1 MVDQLV
7 AQVIGLE
14 VGLLSC
20 QARLAAVTDDE
31 ALHDLRTTVRRLRSL
46 LRPLRGLP
54 GVEQLEVAASTVGQL
69 TTPLRDREVLAAYL
83 HQHGHHEAAN
93 RRLRLQPEAYR
104 QVAQGPEL
112 AHLLLIL
119 DAFPRFIR
127 ASEHQKLLKGLRPR
141 IEKRLAKQWQTLD
154 KALKDP
160 SHDRH
165 RLRLLI
171 KRVRYAAEAYPELD
185 KLPAKAVSHLKKPRV
200 PWEIG
205 TTAGSGWPRLNTRR
219 ICNLVLPYGIAPWPR
234 RRGRRTACWINSAL
248 IVSEP
253 VRLLA
258 GIGAVPDWPDG

>member
-1 MVDQLV
+1 MSALVDQLV

-54 GVEQLEVAASTVGQL
+54 GVEQLEVAASAVGQL

-83 HQHGHHEAAN
+83 HRQGYHEAAD

-104 QVAQGPEL
+104 HVAQSQAL
-112 AHLLLIL
+112 SHLLLII

-141 IEKRLAKQWQTLD
+141 IEKRLTKQWNTLGE
-154 KALKDP
+154 ALQDP
-160 SHDRH
+160 DHDRH

-185 KLPAKAVSHLKKPRV
+185 KLPAKAVSRLKGAQAALGDWHDCWQWLAQAGHQADLQPCVAVWHRTMAKAQVEADRV
-200 PWEIG
+200 
-205 TTAGSGWPRLNTRR
+205 LDK
-219 ICNLVLPYGIAPWPR
+219 L
-234 RRGRRTACWINSAL
+234 SA
-248 IVSEP
+248 
-253 VRLLA
+253 
-258 GIGAVPDWPDG
+258 DCF